1 MPPTKFYLLPY
12 TRCADNSIESSLGL
26 STPEKMYGVIERDD
40 QVISLHHLTIRN
52 MLQFAEQA
60 MEGGRYFERCH
71 YDYFRPMKDYYL
83 HGHKLMVDN
92 VDEELARI
100 RPIIGQV

>member
-1 MPPTKFYLLPY
+1 
-12 TRCADNSIESSLGL
+12 
-26 STPEKMYGVIERDD
+26 
-40 QVISLHHLTIRN
+40 
-52 MLQFAEQA
+52 LQFAEQA
-60 MEGGRYFERCH
+60 MEGGRYFERRH

-92 VDEELARI
+92 IDEELARI